1 MAILPGVTFV
11 NLLPKSYLSVL
22 RSSDYVRMDDVQRQK
37 FPLSF
42 KLFVLML
49 PPSPSAN
56 QLPNK
61 WKIVQLKGSFCVWI
75 DVRDVSIALK
85 DFHIS
90 RRLFL
95 TTYLVKRKR
104 KRIERAIRHRRQ
116 RRARAPAIGLSSRR
130 LPVRRA
136 SLPGVPVLWWCTPR
150 LRSAVMWNLITKSKK
165 YVRLQRSSAPP
176 KRD

>member
-1 MAILPGVTFV
+1 MQHGH
-11 NLLPKSYLSVL
+11 LSRGYFCESSAQVL
-22 RSSDYVRMDDVQRQK
+22 SECIKELGLCTNGWCQRQK

-61 WKIVQLKGSFCVWI
+61 WKIVQLKGSSCVWI

-104 KRIERAIRHRRQ
+104 KRSERAIRHRRQ
-116 RRARAPAIGLSSRR
+116 RRARTGDWPLLPPPARQEGL
-130 LPVRRA
+130 
-136 SLPGVPVLWWCTPR
+136 TPR
-150 LRSAVMWNLITKSKK
+150 SPSLMMMHAKAALRGDLKPHHKE
-165 YVRLQRSSAPP
+165 Q
-176 KRD
+176 KRCALTEKQCPT